1 MFVHLNPQY
10 TLRFEKDCS
19 FLIRRNGIIDST
31 IDRVSQI
38 ESVVLLPTSIG
49 YILDKIGEL
58 EFDKSISYLSN
69 LLRIDYNV
77 LSSFLNKIL
86 ENENPLKFKTDKTHI
101 TLPAKLLVKTNHPTI
116 SLNNGYYDS
125 CNYTESRPRI
135 PFSVNFMVTTKCVTN
150 CCYCYAKRNL
160 SHELSSDEILS
171 VIDECHDIGVVNLNL
186 TGGDIF
192 ARDDWKILLKRV
204 RKYDYY
210 PFLSTKKPLSSEDIY
225 FLNSIGIT
233 DIQFSLDSVD
243 PEILR
248 LTVAADSLYLSKVT
262 EMFDAC
268 KEFNLKL
275 AIRSVLCCY
284 NADIQYISE
293 LYNFL
298 NSYKEIIRDWVITPA
313 FFSEH
318 QKDYLK
324 YAAKS
329 SDISSIGKYISNCV
343 KPFPILLSKMNSK
356 GYTLQKCETEEEY
369 VRTNQKCYANS
380 YSMSI
385 LASGSCTVCEMLY
398 EKPEYNIGSILS
410 SSIKDI
416 WNGKKALSLYNLS
429 QGSLSD
435 NTPCSSCIVF
445 DMCRN
450 KLAKRVCYVDIA
462 KINKGNTTRELPDPR
477 CPKAKKVDVIL

>member
-116 SLNNGYYDS
+116 SQNNGYYDS

-150 CCYCYAKRNL
+150 CCYCYAKR
-160 SHELSSDEILS
+160 SFSKELNTNEILS
-171 VIDECHDIGVVNLNL
+171 VINECHNIGVVNLNL

-192 ARDDWKILLKRV
+192 ARNDWKILLKLV
-204 RKYDYY
+204 RKHGYY
-210 PFLSTKKPLSSEDIY
+210 PFLSTKKPLSPEDIG
-225 FLNSIGIT
+225 FLKSIGIT

-243 PEILR
+243 TKILQ
-248 LTVAADSLYLSKVT
+248 LAVAADSSYMSKVE
-262 EMFDAC
+262 EMFEAC
-268 KEFNLKL
+268 KKYHLKL

-284 NADIQYISE
+284 NTSTKNISE
-293 LYNFL
+293 IYNFL
-298 NSYKEIIRDWVITPA
+298 NFHKDIIRDWVITPA

-324 YAAKS
+324 YAAKK
-329 SDISSIGKYISNCV
+329 SDISAVGEFISNLA
-343 KPFPILLSKMNSK
+343 KPFPILLSKMNSN
-356 GYTLQKCETEEEY
+356 GYTIQKCKAVDEF
-369 VRTNQKCYANS
+369 VSINQKCYANS

-385 LASGSCTVCEMLY
+385 LASGTCTVCEMLY
-398 EKPEYNIGSILS
+398 EKPEYNIGTILS
-410 SSIKDI
+410 NSIKDI
-416 WNGKKALSLYNLS
+416 WNGEKALSLYHLS
-429 QGSLSD
+429 QDSFA
-435 NTPCSSCIVF
+435 NHTPCATCHVF
-445 DMCRN
+445 EKCRN

-462 KINKGNTTRELPDPR
+462 KMNNSHNSREMPDPR
-477 CPKAKKVDVIL
+477 CPKAMRIDVIL